1 MSKQTESAFRGFVA
15 HELRSPITVIIGL
28 AATLSARR
36 QGLTEAQVDQSL
48 EQIRLQGERLAGLV
62 DDLLDLAQVDAGR
75 FRVAL
80 GPVDLSAAGERALR
94 DAPAPPGRSVELA
107 LPDDLL
113 VVADGKRLDQVLV
126 NLLTNAYRHGGPKVR
141 LEARPTPEGM
151 LVVVSDNGA
160 GVSAELVPN
169 LFEAFTR
176 GPAGADGG
184 TGLGLA
190 IVRALV
196 EAFGGRVWYEPGET
210 QGARFAMLLD
220 ESDPVVDNRRD
231 ASEQPRIRDMAKV
244 LIVDDESNMRFLLR
258 MLLESDGYDVV
269 EAKHG
274 AEALTVVT
282 EAEPDIVVTDLMM
295 PIMNGR
301 QLIANLRSTA
311 ETAEIPILVVSSRPN
326 ANVPG
331 ADAILRKPFDI
342 EELLATARS
351 LAAGERERERE
362 RESRRA

>member
-1 MSKQTESAFRGFVA
+1 
-15 HELRSPITVIIGL
+15 
-28 AATLSARR
+28 
-36 QGLTEAQVDQSL
+36 
-48 EQIRLQGERLAGLV
+48 
-62 DDLLDLAQVDAGR
+62 
-75 FRVAL
+75 
-80 GPVDLSAAGERALR
+80 
-94 DAPAPPGRSVELA
+94 PAPPGRSVELA